1 MLHRNLNAMGR
12 AEQRAANDLL
22 DYLELKQRQARRFE
36 PMRLTQIH
44 LPDRTGNVIETG
56 SATIKTQTRS

>member
-1 MLHRNLNAMGR
+1 MGR

-44 LPDRTGNVIETG
+44 LPDRPGNVIETG